1 MRTATV
7 WLIIAVLT
15 GCDSM
20 NWRHMGAQ
28 WAETLCDGARSCTV
42 E

>member
-1 MRTATV
+1 MRLV
-7 WLIIAVLT
+7 SVMSLIALLA

-28 WAETLCDGARSCTV
+28 WAEALCEDARSCTV